1 MDAAG
6 VVVMDEVHV
15 VVVVVGVV
23 LVQEEMGVEEV
34 EVFLV
39 VVGLEEEMMT

>member
-15 VVVVVGVV
+15 AVVVAVV

-39 VVGLEEEMMT
+39 VVVGLEEDMMT